1 MKNNSLQNFLF
12 ATLIIYLSIT
22 FLVLSVSKSLA
33 QTMSNSSYIIQ
44 MGNLNSFAGK
54 PTGSNYK
61 LSITS
66 GESGQFLFTGTNYK
80 VKAGFQYIHPLTPF
94 TFTISST
101 FINFGV
107 IVPTSPTTRTNTLTV
122 SFESGHGYGVYVNNN
137 RNLRVNATGAEI
149 QPTTC
154 DAGSCTTTTAAAWTS
169 SLAYGFGY
177 RCDNLSGT
185 DCASGFSTATFYKQ
199 FAASP
204 SAVLVMSSPNVG
216 KNRQTQITY
225 KVNIPGTQPAGLYTN
240 VVNYIAFPTF

>member
-1 MKNNSLQNFLF
+1 MKHNSLQNFLF
-12 ATLIIYLSIT
+12 ATLIIYLSIL
-22 FLVLSVSKSLA
+22 FLILTVSKTSA
-33 QTMSNSSYIIQ
+33 QVMSNSSYVIQ

-54 PTGSNYK
+54 PTGTNYK

-94 TFTISST
+94 RFTISST

-122 SFESGHGYGVYVNNN
+122 SFESGHGYAVYVNNN
-137 RNLRVNATGAEI
+137 HNLRVNATGSEI

-154 DAGSCTTTTAAAWTS
+154 DAGSCTTTTGAAWTS

-177 RCDNLSGT
+177 RCDNISGT
-185 DCASGFSTATFYKQ
+185 DCDSGFSTSTFYKQ

-216 KNRQTQITY
+216 KNRQVQITY